1 LKSHHERGE
10 NRRGCWQMR
19 LFEFQAKNILSNL
32 GVSVP
37 KGAVAKDPEQAA
49 RIAAELNGPAAVK
62 AQILAGARG
71 KAGGV
76 RFAEGAAGAGEAARS
91 LLGTTLNGFPV
102 ESVLVEQ
109 KLAIARELYLGITT
123 DRSRRCPVA
132 VFCPTGG
139 MDIEEVARLAPER
152 VIISPIDPGDG
163 FYGYQSMNL
172 LLQGGL
178 SEKQLTTIA
187 DLAVRLYSVYWQY
200 DAEMVEINPLVV
212 CESGDVVAA
221 DARMSIDDNALSRQ
235 KSLPKNTMPGSSLEI
250 EAREA
255 GLTYVPLDGDICVLA
270 NGAGLTLATMDL
282 IAAYGGRPANFTE
295 VGGGNYVKARQSL
308 QIALSRP
315 GLKALFVNVFGAF
328 ARADFIAD
336 GVTQALVELKPDLP
350 IVACIRGTEEET
362 GWRLVRERLGIEPHK
377 DMETA
382 AKEVV
387 AKAYGGW

>member
-1 LKSHHERGE
+1 
-10 NRRGCWQMR
+10 MR
-19 LFEFQAKNILSNL
+19 LYEFQAKQLFAKHGIPTPQ
-32 GVSVP
+32 GSV
-37 KGAVAKDPEQAA
+37 ASDPEQAA
-49 RIAAELNGPAAVK
+49 AAAAQIGGPVAVK

-71 KAGGV
+71 KAGGI
-76 RFAEGAAGAGEAARS
+76 RFAENAVGASEAARF

-102 ESVLVEQ
+102 EAVLVER
-109 KLAIARELYLGITT
+109 KLAIAQELYLGITT

-132 VFCPTGG
+132 AFCPTGG
-139 MDIEEVARLAPER
+139 MDIEQVARVAPER
-152 VIISPIDPGDG
+152 VVVSPIDPGDG
-163 FYGYQSMNL
+163 FYGYQATNL

-178 SEKQLTTIA
+178 REKQLTTVA
-187 DLAVRLYSVYWQY
+187 DLAVRLYSAYWQY

-235 KSLPKNTMPGSSLEI
+235 KSLPKNAMPGSGLEI
-250 EAREA
+250 EAHEA

-315 GLKALFVNVFGAF
+315 GLKAIFVNVFGAF

-336 GVTQALVELKPDLP
+336 GVTQALVELRPDLP

-377 DMETA
+377 DMEAA